1 MKRVVVGV
9 VVALMLVG
17 AAVWTSGCGKESA
30 PTPGTATTTAKP
42 APAAVP
48 STPEEIA
55 KVATT
60 VPKDQWKTFPAEVQ
74 QKLEAYAK
82 EHPEQARAGGPKLT
96 DAQLEQMS
104 KQVPKEQWKN
114 MPESVRTQLEAY
126 VKAHG
131 G

>member
-17 AAVWTSGCGKESA
+17 AAVWTSGCGKEAA
-30 PTPGTATTTAKP
+30 PTPGTATTAKP

-48 STPEEIA
+48 STPEDIA

-60 VPKDQWKTFPAEVQ
+60 VPKDQWKTYPPEVQ

-82 EHPEQARAGGPKLT
+82 DHPEQAQAGVPKLT

-104 KQVPKEQWKN
+104 KQVPKDQWKN
-114 MPESVRTQLEAY
+114 MPESIRTQLEAY